1 MTAQSEFVNELYTL
15 AAAVAKEAKQ
25 KDTKFDQK
33 VEALK
38 ALTPYYAAIV
48 KGSKGKDED
57 ADDPSSNF
65 GSWRDRMSVVEGGA
79 DGGTETGIPAGSRRG
94 R

>member
-1 MTAQSEFVNELYTL
+1 MTAQSEFINELYTL

-25 KDTKFDQK
+25 EGTKFDQK
-33 VEALK
+33 VDALK

-48 KGSKGKDED
+48 KGSKGRDED
-57 ADDPSSNF
+57 TDAPGNNF
-65 GSWRDRMSVVEGGA
+65 GAWRDRLSVVEGGA
-79 DGGTETGIPAGSRRG
+79 DGGSETGIPAGSRRG

>member
-1 MTAQSEFVNELYTL
+1 MTAQSEFINELYSL
-15 AAAVAKEAKQ
+15 AALVAQEAKQ

-48 KGSKGKDED
+48 KGSKGKDDD
-57 ADDPSSNF
+57 ADAPGNNF
-65 GSWRDRMSVVEGGA
+65 GAWRDRLSVVEGGA
-79 DGGTETGIPAGSRRG
+79 DGGTETGLPAGSRRG